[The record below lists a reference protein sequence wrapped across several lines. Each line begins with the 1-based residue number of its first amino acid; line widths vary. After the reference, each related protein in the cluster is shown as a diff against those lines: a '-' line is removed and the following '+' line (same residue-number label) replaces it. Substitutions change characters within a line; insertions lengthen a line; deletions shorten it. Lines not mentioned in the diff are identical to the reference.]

1 MYIRLLAV
9 VVLLA
14 ISLPI
19 FSQPQNP
26 APQPALA
33 IVALPDYVDATGSKN
48 YAYLGPSLT
57 EAINNSM
64 QERFDFQRA
73 DKAAVDREVKKLWR
87 PGKVPLDSDV
97 KQIAILTRSDYVIV
111 GSYTLNPRKTQVTF
125 ATRVFVAPDRF
136 IPVPDVTNA
145 VDATLFDATNKV
157 AAEIVRVIEAD
168 ARAQQ
173 AKLAAAAPTGKPG
186 EKIALAKAT
195 EAPPPPKQVPAKKSE
210 PVDDE
215 AEWVY
220 ARNAVYAGISYQGN
234 YFERHTQFYRYASSM
249 TAIDAGLRLG
259 RTERNR
265 RTWNGSN
272 IYGQLGMPSTPTGT
286 TIPPSYKN
294 SGFWLIGLEAE
305 LLDPINWGHLGFNYR
320 SFSQPNPAGTMM
332 RDLLTWSATVYL
344 DMGLTL
350 KRFKTDPVAFGF
362 SLASFLDIMNA
373 KHPAKETGD
382 LGVNWNFEPGLFAS
396 YLLPVIRARLHFA
409 LNTSFAIFDMT
420 SKGYVVSQFGV
431 VELDGKSRVLKWSG
445 IRYSLSLSRNF
456 MGVTLRAQYFAY
468 PSIQTAFQPVDEQGK
483 PVNSASYLR
492 FSADYQLGF

>member
-1 MYIRLLAV
+1 MYIRRFV
-9 VVLLA
+9 VAVLLA
-14 ISLPI
+14 SSLPI
-19 FSQPQNP
+19 FSQPQTP

-57 EAINNSM
+57 DAINNSM

-73 DKAAVDREVKKLWR
+73 DKAAVDREVKRLWR

-136 IPVPDVTNA
+136 IAVPDVTNA

-173 AKLAAAAPTGKPG
+173 AKLAATPTGKPG
-186 EKIALAKAT
+186 EKIALAKAAET
-195 EAPPPPKQVPAKKSE
+195 PPPPKPAPAKKSE

-215 AEWVY
+215 AERVY

-234 YFERHTQFYRYASSM
+234 YFERHTQFYRYAATM

-259 RTERNR
+259 
-265 RTWNGSN
+265 GLN

-286 TIPPSYKN
+286 TIPSTYKN
-294 SGFWLIGLEAE
+294 SGFWLIGLESESNFGSGWARY
-305 LLDPINWGHLGFNYR
+305 GVNYR
-320 SFSQPNPAGTMM
+320 SFSQPNPAGTMG
-332 RDLLTWSATVYL
+332 RDLLNWSGTMYADTGFQL
-344 DMGLTL
+344 FNIG
-350 KRFKTDPVAFGF
+350 PVAFGLTF
-362 SLASFLDIMNA
+362 ATYLDLLNA
-373 KHPAKETGD
+373 KHPAKATDD
-382 LGVNWNFEPGLFAS
+382 LLMLWNLEGGLYAS
-396 YLLPVIRARLHFA
+396 YLLPVIRARFRFGLD
-409 LNTSFAIFDMT
+409 TSYAIFDQT
-420 SKGYVVSQFGV
+420 SESYVVSTFGD
-431 VELDGKSRVLKWSG
+431 VELDGKSRTGKWSG
-445 IRYSLSLSRNF
+445 MRYSLSLSRSF
-456 MGVTLRAQYFAY
+456 MGIMLRAQYFVY
-468 PSIQTAFQPVDEQGK
+468 PSIQTAFQPVDEQNK
-483 PVNSASYLR
+483 PKNSASYLR